1 MVDTDSSNSTTLY
14 RAIYS
19 IQVAYSFMK
28 HSIGIIALVVAAI
41 VFRFLPL
48 PSYDICIHDDYFIV
62 RLNIV
67 GC

>member
-1 MVDTDSSNSTTLY
+1 
-14 RAIYS
+14 
-19 IQVAYSFMK
+19 MK